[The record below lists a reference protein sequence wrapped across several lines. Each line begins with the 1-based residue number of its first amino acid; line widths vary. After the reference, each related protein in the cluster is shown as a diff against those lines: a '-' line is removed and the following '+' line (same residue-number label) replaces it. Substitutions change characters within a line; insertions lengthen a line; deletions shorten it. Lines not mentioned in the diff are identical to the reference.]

1 MTGRSKINDGLHN
14 PVGSFHGPHPEKTD
28 RKKKSSKLYDPPSPR
43 QFGLFY
49 AYLLGERMGTA
60 AGERCRTE
68 EPDGLFCTPPQ
79 VLMRRY
85 SNLFTVYENGP
96 NNL

>member
-1 MTGRSKINDGLHN
+1 MAYIILLDHF
-14 PVGSFHGPHPEKTD
+14 VGPILKRLTE
-28 RKKKSSKLYDPPSPR
+28 KKSSKLYDPPSPR